1 MTHYC
6 QVIGTSEKVLLHLV
20 ADTSTAEWIQAAN
33 PTSESLGGCYFG
45 RSNRLEAYQEITE
58 RILAP
63 EISTNL
69 GFSDADKK
77 TLAAPVC

>member
-6 QVIGTSEKVLLHLV
+6 KVIGTSEKVLHLV
-20 ADTSTAEWIQAAN
+20 ADTSTAEWIQAVN
-33 PTSESLGGCYFG
+33 PTSESFGGCYFG
-45 RSNRLEAYQEITE
+45 LANRLEAYLETTE
-58 RILAP
+58 RILVP

-69 GFSDADKK
+69 GFGDADKK

>member
-1 MTHYC
+1 
-6 QVIGTSEKVLLHLV
+6 
-20 ADTSTAEWIQAAN
+20 
-33 PTSESLGGCYFG
+33 LGSCYFG
-45 RSNRLEAYQEITE
+45 RANRLEAYLEITE

-69 GFSDADKK
+69 GFGDADKK